1 MERSAQLLLQSFG
14 VFKDLFGRSFRRLN
28 FYPAKLFFQ
37 LSQFFVLPLQFAVAK
52 ESLINL
58 PRLLLRSFE
67 VKAPHQVVLGKSF

>member
-1 MERSAQLLLQSFG
+1 
-14 VFKDLFGRSFRRLN
+14 
-28 FYPAKLFFQ
+28 
-37 LSQFFVLPLQFAVAK
+37 LPLQFAVAK